1 MCKKKLKG
9 EVKKDKKM
17 MAEQNED
24 ANKETENLKIN
35 QKEIL
40 ELKSTI
46 IEIKNSLEGFK
57 GRFQLQIEQWKYRV
71 WEKER
76 KKKKLKKEK
85 TEPKGPMGHH

>member
-76 KKKKLKKEK
+76 KKKKLKKET